1 MIYTRFFLLNCFFV
15 CITLN
20 GQFAVAETFF
30 DSSEEEME
38 LPIIEHVVTVAN
50 RVPTESVD
58 IMASVASLNSKIL
71 SVVGHEHVQ
80 QSLNRLA
87 GVNFQRGSGQEYLPA
102 IRSPVFTGAGGCG
115 GLLTKED
122 GISLRAAGFC
132 NLNELFEA
140 HTEVATQIEV
150 LKGAGTSVHG
160 SNAIHGVINVITP
173 DKTAISYASLERL
186 KSGSGRLKFIKNTGG
201 NSPFVF
207 SGTFS
212 GIKGHRADSG
222 NDYQKVSVR
231 NFFEQ
236 PAYSLETGVS
246 LINVNQ
252 ETAGYIVGSE
262 VFKNESIALSNSSPE
277 AFRDAKAAR
286 IWSRLNFRSEVSEWT
301 ITPYVRYTEMEFLQ
315 HFLPGTPLEEN
326 GQQSFGLQIYTLRN
340 VSNIFDLTLG
350 VDAEFTR
357 AYLKQTQFAKTTG
370 SVFLQAT
377 IPVGKHYDY
386 SVNARQIAPF
396 LQLRK
401 DVTESISVAL
411 GTRYEEM
418 NYDYENRMLSGRSR
432 DDGTICGFGGCRYSR
447 PASGINNFY
456 NNSFDLNVSY
466 NFDEHVSVFLRL
478 ADSFRA
484 PQGTEI
490 YRLQREQATADLASE
505 KSNSFEIGVKGRLPF
520 TAYNLAMYV
529 MDKENII
536 FRDSNY
542 FNLNGGSS
550 SHRGMEVDLEHSFN
564 SMVSVSFSGTYAIHR
579 YTNDPFDQGINNDN
593 FVSNRDNDIDT
604 APRLFGGARLLIS
617 PTSKSNVELE
627 WTRTGRYYLDPEN
640 LHSYG
645 GHSLVNVRGIYDI
658 LPALQL
664 FARLTN
670 LTNRKYASR
679 ADYTSFSGLRYFP
692 GVPRQVAVGL
702 KVTW

>member
-1 MIYTRFFLLNCFFV
+1 MIHARVFLLNCLLGY
-15 CITLN
+15 ITLN
-20 GQFAVAETFF
+20 GQFAVGETFF
-30 DSSEEEME
+30 DSSEEEMD

-50 RVPTESVD
+50 RLPTEIID
-58 IMASVASLNSKIL
+58 IMASVTSLDSETL

-102 IRSPVFTGAGGCG
+102 IRSPVLTGAGGCG
-115 GLLTKED
+115 GLLMKED

-140 HTEVATQIEV
+140 HTEVASQIEV
-150 LKGAGTSVHG
+150 LKGVGTSVHG
-160 SNAIHGVINVITP
+160 SNALHGVVNVITP

-212 GIKGHRADSG
+212 GKKGHRADSG
-222 NDYQKVSVR
+222 NDHQKVSVR
-231 NFFEQ
+231 NFFER

-246 LINVNQ
+246 LINSNQ

-262 VFKNESIALSNSSPE
+262 VFKNESIALSNSNPE

-286 IWSRLNFRSEVSEWT
+286 IWSRLNFRSEASEWT

-326 GQQSFGLQIYTLRN
+326 GQKSFGLQIYTFNSL
-340 VSNIFDLTLG
+340 SNRFDFMLG

-370 SVFLQAT
+370 SAFLQAT

-386 SVNARQIAPF
+386 SVDARQIAPF
-396 LQLRK
+396 LQLRT
-401 DVTESISVAL
+401 DITESISVAV

-418 NYDYENRMLSGRSR
+418 NYDYENHMLSGRSR

-447 PASGINNFY
+447 PASGINIFY
-456 NNSFDLNVSY
+456 NNSVDLNVSY
-466 NFDEHVSVFLRL
+466 AFDEHVSVFLRL

-490 YRLQREQATADLASE
+490 FRLQRDQVTADLASE
-505 KSNSFEIGVKGRLPF
+505 KSNSFEIGVKGRLPS
-520 TAYNLAMYV
+520 TAYNMSIYV
-529 MDKENII
+529 MDKKNII
-536 FRDSNY
+536 FRDSNF
-542 FNLNGGSS
+542 FNVSGGSS

-564 SMVSVSFSGTYAIHR
+564 SKVSISFSGTYAIHR
-579 YTNDPFDQGINNDN
+579 YTNDPSDKGINIDN
-593 FVSNRDNDIDT
+593 FVNIKGNDIDT
-604 APRLFGGARLLIS
+604 APRVFGGARLLVS
-617 PTSKSNVELE
+617 PTAKSNVEFE
-627 WTRTGRYYLDPEN
+627 WARTGKYYLDPEN
-640 LHSYG
+640 LHSYV
-645 GHSLVNVRGIYDI
+645 GHTLINVRGRYDI

-670 LTNRKYASR
+670 LTNQKYASR

-692 GVPRQVAVGL
+692 GMPRQVAVGF
-702 KVTW
+702 KITW